1 MPMQPDQTLT
11 FAIVTTV
18 VVGAAIVLGTITA
31 ALMEGRAVVKAF
43 ENMARQPSVADHIR
57 GLLFVVL
64 AILETTAIYVLLICL
79 VLLFANPFA
88 SVFGLLG
95 E

>member
-1 MPMQPDQTLT
+1 MQSDQILR
-11 FAIVTTV
+11 FSIVTTI
-18 VVGAAIVLGTITA
+18 VVGVAIVVGTITV

-43 ENMARQPSVADHIR
+43 ENMARQPSVADRIG

-64 AILETTAIYVLLICL
+64 ALLETTAIYVLLICL

-88 SVFGLLG
+88 AVFGL
-95 E
+95 

>member
-1 MPMQPDQTLT
+1 MQSDQILT
-11 FAIVTTV
+11 FSIVTTI
-18 VVGAAIVLGTITA
+18 VVGVAIVVGTITA

-43 ENMARQPSVADHIR
+43 ENMARQPSVADRIR

-64 AILETTAIYVLLICL
+64 ALLETTAIYVLLICL

-88 SVFGLLG
+88 KVFGL
-95 E
+95 